1 MAKDEKN
8 KGVWGSRF
16 GWEFFGAELKRAR
29 EAAGLTQQELG
40 DKVFCSGSYIG
51 QFEAMIRKPQLDVA
65 QRIDEVL
72 STGGFFGRM
81 CEKLIDNSPFA
92 DYFKYPAEL
101 EALATSISEY
111 APQLVPGLLQTADY
125 GREVFRSGRPMLT
138 REQIDALMDLR
149 LSRQHILRDSSSKK
163 RPLFW
168 AILDEAVLRRP
179 VGGNAVMAAQM
190 THLAEMIRQGRIF
203 VQVLPFSVGAHAL
216 MEGFT
221 QILTFDDAPPVAYVE
236 GPQAG
241 QLLDDP
247 ATVSRSVL
255 TYDLVRAD
263 ALSRAAS
270 LALIERTAEEY
281 QRDIST

>member
-1 MAKDEKN
+1 MAKDEKS

-29 EAAGLTQQELG
+29 EASGLTQQELG

-65 QRIDEVL
+65 QRIDGVL
-72 STGGFFGRM
+72 GTDGFFGRM

-101 EALATSISEY
+101 EALATSITEY
-111 APQLVPGLLQTADY
+111 APQLVPGVLQLPEY
-125 GREVFRSGRPMLT
+125 SREVFRSAQPLRTKEEVDSLV
-138 REQIDALMDLR
+138 DLR
-149 LSRQHILRDSSSKK
+149 LGRRHILHRSSAEKK
-163 RPLFW
+163 LLFW

-179 VGGNAVMAAQM
+179 VGGTAVMAEQLEHLAQM
-190 THLAEMIRQGRIF
+190 IREDRVFIQIM
-203 VQVLPFSVGAHAL
+203 PFSAGAHAL

-241 QLLDDP
+241 QLMDDP
-247 ATVSRSVL
+247 ATVARCVL
-255 TYDLVRAD
+255 AYDVVRAD

-270 LALIERTAEEY
+270 LALIERTVKEY
-281 QRDIST
+281 QGDTST